1 MKNKKSSAMSM
12 NGCPS
17 HLMKK
22 FIGLFFLASG
32 LVMLMN
38 YDAVVQMVM
47 AEGAK
52 AQVMVPYL
60 HDYLLMAVGYTWPVV
75 ATLIGLSY
83 LFCFKKCWA
92 TALIYLYMLIFVL
105 GHMWAGNL
113 VGATWALAIVI
124 LVSVTKCVSSM
135 GMMMCEMGGKKK

>member
-1 MKNKKSSAMSM
+1 MKSSDMKGKSSMSM
-12 NGCPS
+12 RCCPS
-17 HLMKK
+17 WPMKI
-22 FIGLFFLASG
+22 FIGLFFLLSG
-32 LVMLMN
+32 VAMLMN

-52 AQVMVPYL
+52 AQAMVPYL
-60 HDYLLMAVGYTWPVV
+60 HNNLLMAIGYSWPVV

-92 TALIYLYMLIFVL
+92 TKLIYLYMLIFVL

-113 VGATWALAIVI
+113 LGATWALAVVI
-124 LVSVTKCVSSM
+124 MVSVTKCASAM
-135 GMMMCEMGGKKK
+135 GMMMCEMKK

>member
-1 MKNKKSSAMSM
+1 MKM
-12 NGCPS
+12 
-17 HLMKK
+17 
-22 FIGLFFLASG
+22 FIGLFFLLSG
-32 LVMLMN
+32 VVMLMN
-38 YDAVVQMVM
+38 FEGIVAMVM

-60 HDYLLMAVGYTWPVV
+60 HNTLLMAVGYSWPVV

-92 TALIYLYMLIFVL
+92 TKLIYIYMLIFVL

-113 VGATWALAIVI
+113 VGASWAMLIV
-124 LVSVTKCVSSM
+124 LFVAVTKVASSVG
-135 GMMMCEMGGKKK
+135 GMMCTMEGMNGKKK